1 MTGRSTQV
9 CPKTE
14 STVFKVWVIVCSV
27 DSFCHF
33 VPFRFFFL
41 FASWMETVVI
51 KLWSVCPRQVLA
63 SRVFFCTSDLSVHS
77 GQASVSARAQ
87 MRVCMDTYIGI
98 CRSEVSV
105 YRRAFFSGC
114 STVFDGFTTM

>member
-9 CPKTE
+9 CSKTK
-14 STVFKVWVIVCSV
+14 STVFKLWVIVCSV

-41 FASWMETVVI
+41 FASWIGTVVI
-51 KLWSVCPRQVLA
+51 KYWSVCPRQVLVL
-63 SRVFFCTSDLSVHS
+63 RVFSQC
-77 GQASVSARAQ
+77 SARV
-87 MRVCMDTYIGI
+87 RVCMDTFVGV

-114 STVFDGFTTM
+114 STVFDGFAAMLVFDTLIV

>member
-41 FASWMETVVI
+41 FASWMGTVVK
-51 KLWSVCPRQVLA
+51 KLWSVCPRQVLVLRVSSHIMHLFTCSDA
-63 SRVFFCTSDLSVHS
+63 CLHGYVRWNLSKRSVGVSSRFFLGMQH
-77 GQASVSARAQ
+77 
-87 MRVCMDTYIGI
+87 RV
-98 CRSEVSV
+98 R
-105 YRRAFFSGC
+105 
-114 STVFDGFTTM
+114 